1 MQFRDRRTQLQ
12 RLAVVC
18 ALLCAGPVAAVAE
31 GEGFFGPLELKNS
44 EQPLMKTVHDTEDLF
59 IRRGY
64 RYDAPDL
71 ETLLNRL
78 ASRLA
83 PKPTD
88 DYIRYRV
95 HLLRDV
101 TPNAFAL
108 PDGQVYV
115 NTGLLAVLENEA
127 QIAAVLAHEVTH
139 TAGHHGILSYRSV
152 RRKAITSMALGPLT
166 LGVGD
171 YFLARSVFGY
181 SRELEDEADR
191 LGARRLVQAGYD
203 PRQVI
208 RMLELLDDDP
218 EGERPAAKSTKW
230 STHPELQARSAATRA
245 MLPALTAGVRPGSLT
260 TGAPGWRRVTR
271 KVSIDTAND
280 LIEADYPRAALA
292 LARRLV
298 SEDGGDAAA
307 HLALADARRA
317 LGARTTI
324 DGESALTDKEKRR
337 NLTRRVYLTR
347 DERQERLLETDEGR
361 QTLRRN
367 LDAARQSYL
376 RALELDSG
384 LAEAH
389 RGLGF
394 ALEGLDRPRDAGQEF
409 VTYLRARPQAP
420 DKPIIVD
427 HLKQITDRLKR
438 GGKP

>member
-1 MQFRDRRTQLQ
+1 MQFRDRRATLK

-18 ALLCAGPVAAVAE
+18 ALVWAGTAATLAE
-31 GEGFFGPLELKNS
+31 GEGFYGPLELKGS
-44 EQPLMKTVHDTEDLF
+44 EQPLMKTVHETEDLF

-64 RYDAPDL
+64 RYDAPEL
-71 ETLLNRL
+71 ESLVNRL

-88 DYIRYRV
+88 DYIHYRV

-101 TPNAFAL
+101 TANAFAL
-108 PDGQVYV
+108 PDGQVYI
-115 NTGLLAVLENEA
+115 NTGLLALLENEA

-139 TAGHHGILSYRSV
+139 TAGHHGILSFRSV
-152 RRKAITSMALGPLT
+152 RRKAIGSMALGPLT

-191 LGARRLVQAGYD
+191 MGAKRLVQAGYD
-203 PRQVI
+203 PRQMI
-208 RMLELLDDDP
+208 RMLELLADDP
-218 EGERPAAKSTKW
+218 EGERPAAKSAKW

-245 MLPALTAGVRPGSLT
+245 MLPALTVGARPGSLT
-260 TGAPGWRRVTR
+260 SGPPGWRRLTR
-271 KVSIDTAND
+271 RVSLDTAND

-298 SEDGGDAAA
+298 SENDGDAAA
-307 HLALADARRA
+307 HLALADARRT

-324 DGESALTDKEKRR
+324 EGEAELTNKEKRR
-337 NLTRRVYLTR
+337 NLARRVYLTR
-347 DERQERLLETDEGR
+347 DERQEKLLETDAGR
-361 QTLRRN
+361 QALRQN
-367 LDAARQSYL
+367 LDGARQSYL
-376 RALELDSG
+376 RALGLDPG

-394 ALEGLDRPRDAGQEF
+394 TLEGLQRPREAGQEF
-409 VTYLRARPQAP
+409 VAYLRARPQAP

-427 HLKQITDRLKR
+427 HLRQITDTLKR